1 MYLVRYACFL
11 VAVGVLSI
19 SRGGVAGDE
28 AAEKGKEEKE
38 EEEVELISPLS
49 FLRQGMLYYCT
60 NIKGGPY

>member
-1 MYLVRYACFL
+1 M
-11 VAVGVLSI
+11 LSI

-60 NIKGGPY
+60 NITGGPY